1 MNYDDLQLS
10 EMTSK
15 HLSEHNVCLAFF
27 DNAVEDHVKREMI
40 NHLKDQSNG
49 QNLIRAKQFK
59 STLPEYVT
67 KNSLRYFEILAINTE
82 FLFNIDPSAWATD
95 ENYMHAKLCSENLS
109 VTNDCAERAV
119 TISGEF
125 FEIGPKDDTEKN
137 ELLLTVDKN
146 RKDQNNSSKASV
158 LKYLSNN

>member
-15 HLSEHNVCLAFF
+15 HLWYLSEHNVCLAFF

-67 KNSLRYFEILAINTE
+67 KNSLQYFEILAINTE
-82 FLFNIDPSAWATD
+82 FLFNIDPSVWATD
-95 ENYMHAKLCSENLS
+95 ENYMHANLCSENLS
-109 VTNDCAERAV
+109 VTNDCAE
-119 TISGEF
+119 F
-125 FEIGPKDDTEKN
+125 NEIGPKDDTEKN
-137 ELLLTVDKN
+137 ELLLTVGKN